1 MCFQVIYKDLNA
13 VHEGMCRD
21 LAKGGEWGMWST
33 ESTLGWVG
41 GICRWG
47 IPSNLFVGFLMEVVK
62 WLVESIALCWISSPG
77 FCTPSLFQPLSCAD
91 HLSILGQERKK
102 RVSWASF
109 SLAGEA
115 RHWLSRLPFPYGR
128 NCGSRGSFLA
138 PWERGDLGN
147 VKLFFL
153 PSSMC
158 QFSDFFFFGLIMWWN
173 FSTGFPTKVFL
184 LISGCQNCY
193 SLGWGV
199 GSHLG

>member
-13 VHEGMCRD
+13 VHECMCRD

-62 WLVESIALCWISSPG
+62 WLVESVALCWISSPG

-115 RHWLSRLPFPYGR
+115 RHWLSRLFPMGEIV
-128 NCGSRGSFLA
+128 GQ
-138 PWERGDLGN
+138 GDLSWHLGKGVTWVMWN
-147 VKLFFL
+147 C
-153 PSSMC
+153 SSYPLQC
-158 QFSDFFFFGLIMWWN
+158 VNSLIFFFGLIMWWN